1 MILPIESPLSGP
13 APAGAGNVAGLP
25 MAAVVDAKG
34 SRRSGRQDG
43 SPLFPD
49 ADAPAERTEGADS
62 ETPGYG
68 VDGHGH
74 EGPQSD
80 EAPVAVVA
88 VAAGKDAGP
97 GMVLPGGGVP
107 FIANQMAPDRPDDP
121 ILAPQLRQRAAQ
133 AYAYSL
139 KAVTRDPLALGVI
152 FDNDS

>member
-13 APAGAGNVAGLP
+13 APAGPGNAAGAP
-25 MAAVVDAKG
+25 MAMIVDAKG
-34 SRRSGRQDG
+34 SRPSGRQDG
-43 SPLFPD
+43 SPLLPD
-49 ADAPAERTEGADS
+49 ADAPAEPSEGADS
-62 ETPGYG
+62 EPPGYAA
-68 VDGHGH
+68 DGHGH

-80 EAPVAVVA
+80 EAPVA

>member
-13 APAGAGNVAGLP
+13 APAGAGNAAGVP

-34 SRRSGRQDG
+34 SRRSGRQDE
-43 SPLFPD
+43 SPLLPD
-49 ADAPAERTEGADS
+49 TDAPAERPEGADS
-62 ETPGYG
+62 QPPGYG
-68 VDGHGH
+68 ADGHGR
-74 EGPQSD
+74 EGPQSH
-80 EAPVAVVA
+80 ELAVAVV
-88 VAAGKDAGP
+88 AGKDAGP

-107 FIANQMAPDRPDDP
+107 LLANQMAPDRPDDP
-121 ILAPQLRQRAAQ
+121 ILAPQLRKRAAQ